1 MNAEPN
7 ITAIERKTI
16 GVGSVVRLKSG
27 GPNMTVSERSSESA
41 NCYWHTENGECHFS
55 WLPLRVLELKP

>member
-41 NCYWHTENGECHFS
+41 HCYWHTENGECHFS